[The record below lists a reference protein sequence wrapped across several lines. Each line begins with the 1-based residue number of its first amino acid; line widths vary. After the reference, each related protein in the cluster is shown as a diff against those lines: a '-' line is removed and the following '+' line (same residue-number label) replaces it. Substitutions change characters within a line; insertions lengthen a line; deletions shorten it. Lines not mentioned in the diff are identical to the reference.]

1 VFFICSHYWQ
11 VLWMSHRYEFT
22 RAAGEKGLILVFTE
36 GSFESLPFEVR
47 LSARWTGLGYGE
59 ITELKMTDRRALL
72 AHGYAVVREAAA
84 EAVEPAA
91 AGHDAPIVA
100 APSLRKAA

>member
-1 VFFICSHYWQ
+1 
-11 VLWMSHRYEFT
+11 MSHRYEFT
-22 RAAGEKGLILVFTE
+22 RAAGEKGLILIFTE

-59 ITELKMTDRRALL
+59 IAELKMVDRRALL

-84 EAVEPAA
+84 EATVPAVLHRDGQIAA
-91 AGHDAPIVA
+91 AA
-100 APSLRKAA
+100 SLRQAA